1 MSSPQPRR
9 RRAPRMTS
17 WTLVTL
23 VLLIILAAIRPEQLQ
38 VVAYKLVLVTLGAVA
53 GYWIDRSLFPYV
65 ARPHECSANL
75 VVVGAW
81 LRRGLIVLACIL
93 GLTLGALTMGA
104 PQIIWIVLAAV
115 VLVTSYAC
123 DGLTN
128 VISFKQRVFDV
139 IAMTALV
146 WWGGFFG

>member
-93 GLTLGALTMGA
+93 GLTLGPDDGRPANHLDRPGLCG
-104 PQIIWIVLAAV
+104 PGYVLCV
-115 VLVTSYAC
+115 
-123 DGLTN
+123 
-128 VISFKQRVFDV
+128 R
-139 IAMTALV
+139 
-146 WWGGFFG
+146 WPH